1 MNRIGLKLAL
11 ILSVLLNLG
20 VAGVVAYRAIQ
31 NGEWPSVL
39 RAGGKEASLPDYLGL
54 DAEQRRKWQELEI
67 GFLHELRAEWPR
79 IRSHR
84 ESMVREIF
92 SGQPRRD
99 RIEADRAAIAQ
110 LQSAQQRRV
119 IEQLL
124 KERDVLDPAQRRKL
138 ADLLLRQAPAST
150 FEERL
155 HGR

>member
-20 VAGVVAYRAIQ
+20 VAGAVAYRAIQ
-31 NGEWPSVL
+31 HGEWPSVP
-39 RAGGKEASLPDYLGL
+39 RAVGEEASLPDYLGL
-54 DAEQRRKWQELEI
+54 DAEQRRRWRELET
-67 GFLHELRAEWPR
+67 GFLRELRAEWPQ
-79 IRSHR
+79 IRSRR

-92 SGQPRRD
+92 SKQPRRD

-110 LQSAQQRRV
+110 LQSAQQQRV

-124 KERDVLDPAQRRKL
+124 RERDVLDLEQRRKL

-155 HGR
+155 HGK